1 MRVLLLVLFLLVP
14 VGEGFG
20 DASAEASEIDEDR
33 ISVDISV
40 EVDGAGS
47 VVAHLIEPGGDQQT
61 VALRDR
67 GASLYG
73 AVFETRKVD
82 LVVVFEALGSVP
94 RQSEPTRLTAMGVSR
109 ELLGMAPPAE
119 DLVEVVDE
127 GRSATSQWGWLGLA
141 LGAGALALLAIW
153 ALDEGESPDG
163 PPTSDEILVDEAQVE
178 EAQVDDRS

>member
-1 MRVLLLVLFLLVP
+1 MRVLLVVLLLLVP

-20 DASAEASEIDEDR
+20 EASADASEIDDDH

-40 EVDGAGS
+40 EVEGAGS
-47 VVAHLIEPGGDQQT
+47 VVAHLIDPGGDQQT

-67 GASLYG
+67 GGSSYG

-82 LVVVFEALGSVP
+82 LVVVFEALGAVP

-109 ELLGMAPPAE
+109 EMLGMAPPAE

-127 GRSATSQWGWLGLA
+127 ERSAASQWGWLGLA

-153 ALDEGESPDG
+153 ALDEGESSDG
-163 PPTSDEILVDEAQVE
+163 PSPADEGRSDEIE
-178 EAQVDDRS
+178 VDDRP